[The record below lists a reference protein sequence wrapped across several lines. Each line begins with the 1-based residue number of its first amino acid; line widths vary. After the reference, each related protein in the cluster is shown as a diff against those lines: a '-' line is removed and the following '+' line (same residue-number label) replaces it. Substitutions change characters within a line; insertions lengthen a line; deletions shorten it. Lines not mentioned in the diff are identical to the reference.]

1 MAESLE
7 HSWQLDPKDA
17 VELQREL
24 RTRIRLQPLDKP
36 IRFIGGADI
45 SFNLYSDV
53 FYAGIV
59 VLDYATLEVVETAFH
74 TETVTFPYIPG
85 LLSFREIP
93 TLLKAWAKLATK
105 PDVTMVDGHGIAHP
119 RRMGIATHFGLV
131 TDSPTLGCAKKVLTG
146 RIAPVGKEAGSV
158 SPIMDKEELLGYALR
173 SRLRSN
179 PVYISP
185 GHLLDPE
192 SALAIAR
199 HCLRGYK
206 LPEPTR
212 RAHEVVNEFRR
223 RETAESSD
231 EDNPTG

>member
-1 MAESLE
+1 MPELPD
-7 HSWQLDPKDA
+7 HSWDLSPQQA
-17 VELQREL
+17 VDLQRDL
-24 RTRIRLQPLDKP
+24 RQQIRIAPLAGT
-36 IRFIGGADI
+36 IRYIAGADI

-59 VLDYATLEVVETAFH
+59 VLDYESLEIVETALY
-74 TETVTFPYIPG
+74 TETVTFPYVPG

-93 TLLKAWAKLATK
+93 TLLKAWEKLEHT

-131 TDSPTLGCAKKVLTG
+131 TGSPTLGCAKKILTG
-146 RIAPVGKEAGSV
+146 KIGPLREEPGSV
-158 SPIMDKEELLGYALR
+158 SKIEDHGDLLGYALR
-173 SRLRSN
+173 SRKRSN

-185 GHLLDPE
+185 GHLLDQDG
-192 SALAIAR
+192 ALDIAL

-212 RAHEVVNEFRR
+212 LAHQTVNAFRR
-223 RETAESSD
+223 EAQ
-231 EDNPTG
+231 

>member
-1 MAESLE
+1 MPDRPD
-7 HSWQLDPKDA
+7 HSWDLSPQQA

-24 RTRIRLQPLDKP
+24 REQIRLEPLSAP
-36 IRFIGGADI
+36 PHRIGGADI

-53 FYAGIV
+53 FYAAIV
-59 VLDYATLEVVETAFH
+59 ILDYTSLEVLETAYH

-93 TLLKAWAKLATK
+93 TLLKAWAKLKQK
-105 PDVTMVDGHGIAHP
+105 PDVTIVDGHGIAHP

-131 TDSPTLGCAKKVLTG
+131 TGSPTLGCAKKILTG
-146 RIAPVGKEAGSV
+146 KVGPLAEEPGSI
-158 SPIMDKEELLGYALR
+158 SKIEDHGELLGYALR
-173 SRLRSN
+173 SRKRSN

-185 GHLLDPE
+185 GHLLDQE
-192 SALAIAR
+192 GALDIAR

-212 RAHEVVNEFRR
+212 LAHQTVNAFRR
-223 RETAESSD
+223 EAHSSGGSG
-231 EDNPTG
+231 PIS

>member
-1 MAESLE
+1 MADPLE
-7 HSWQLDPKDA
+7 HSWQLSPQDA
-17 VELQREL
+17 VDLQRKLRQRIEL
-24 RTRIRLQPLDKP
+24 RAAPNPIRL
-36 IRFIGGADI
+36 IGGADI

-59 VLDYATLEVVETAFH
+59 VLDYESLEVVETVLYK
-74 TETVTFPYIPG
+74 ETVTFPYIPG

-93 TLLKAWAKLATK
+93 TLLKAWEKLERK
-105 PDVTMVDGHGIAHP
+105 PDVTIVDGHGIAHP

-146 RIAPVGKEAGSV
+146 RIAEVGKEAGSV
-158 SPIMDKEELLGYALR
+158 SPIMDKNELLGYAMR

-185 GHLLDPE
+185 GHLTDPDG
-192 SALAIAR
+192 ALAIAR

-212 RAHEVVNEFRR
+212 LAHEAVNTFRR
-223 RETAESSD
+223 SQL
-231 EDNPTG
+231 PTDGE

>member
-1 MAESLE
+1 MADPLE
-7 HSWQLDPKDA
+7 HSWQLSPQDA
-17 VELQREL
+17 VDLQRKLRERIEL
-24 RTRIRLQPLDKP
+24 REAPGTMRL
-36 IRFIGGADI
+36 IGGADI

-59 VLDYATLEVVETAFH
+59 VLDYETMEVVETALH

-93 TLLKAWAKLATK
+93 TLLKAWSKLSRK
-105 PDVTMVDGHGIAHP
+105 PDVTIVDGHGIAHP

-131 TDSPTLGCAKKVLTG
+131 TGSPTLGCAKKVLAG
-146 RIAPVGKEAGSV
+146 RIAPVGEAVGSV
-158 SPIMDKEELLGYALR
+158 SPIMDREELLGYALR

-185 GHLLDPE
+185 GHLTDPE

-199 HCLRGYK
+199 HCCRGYK

-212 RAHEVVNEFRR
+212 RAHEAVNTFRKGHLADD
-223 RETAESSD
+223 TQ
-231 EDNPTG
+231 